1 MHINTSH
8 GLHSH
13 CVSSFQTDF
22 LQADTE
28 VEIKK
33 NRRERSS
40 VKHMLFWQMIHFPP
54 KKMGCKN
61 SA

>member
-13 CVSSFQTDF
+13 YMSSFQTDF

-54 KKMGCKN
+54 QKMGCKN

>member
-1 MHINTSH
+1 M
-8 GLHSH
+8 
-13 CVSSFQTDF
+13 SSFQTDF

-54 KKMGCKN
+54 QKMGCKN